1 MFTKVEVYIA
11 FSFCFLI
18 KDTTQP
24 GYRLGMF
31 DILGDV

>member
-1 MFTKVEVYIA
+1 MFTEIEVYIA
-11 FSFCFLI
+11 FSVFLI

-24 GYRLGMF
+24 GYRLHLF